1 MSLTKLNFSLKSN
14 QLIDCVW
21 GFKMNFFRKTAWL
34 TPIVCLGL
42 CYPSPGW
49 AQLPPPNE
57 PNRDPIP
64 TPIPI
69 PQPIPDP
76 PIQAPSTPA
85 PTADPPQLDNIQDT
99 FTIQKFQFEGNTAFS
114 DEELAEVI
122 QSYTQKPISF
132 AELLLAEAAITQYY
146 IEQGYVNSG
155 AILQAG
161 QNLSESRGVVTF
173 QILEGGIEE
182 IIITGNKGLNT
193 SYIRSRIAR
202 KTKTPLNVNE
212 LIEALQLL
220 QLDPLIAQISAEL
233 AAGPR
238 PELGTLTITVEL
250 ADPFTVDFFADNG
263 RTPSVGSFRRGITI
277 TEANL
282 AGLGDKI
289 SATYANTD
297 GSNRY
302 DFNYT
307 LPINATNGT
316 VRFDFYGTDSDVI
329 EEPFDRLDI
338 TGESRRYSFTFRQP
352 IYQTPTQDLALGL
365 TLSRE
370 NSETTILDEREPL
383 SAGAD
388 AQGRTRISVIRFFQ
402 EYLQRDAQS
411 VFALRSQVSLGVDWF
426 DATKNE
432 EAPDSRFVAWR
443 AQGQYVRLLAEETL
457 FVIRSDVQLASR
469 PLLALEQ
476 FALGGYQSVRGYRQD
491 LLLSDNGVLLS
502 AEALFPIVNIG
513 DDGVLQVYP
522 FLDFGVGWNSGD
534 RQDPPDSTLLGT
546 GIGLQLR
553 LGETL
558 TGRIEYGVPLLDAE
572 TRDKGTLQEDGL
584 YFSLILTP
592 F

>member
-1 MSLTKLNFSLKSN
+1 
-14 QLIDCVW
+14 
-21 GFKMNFFRKTAWL
+21 MNFFRKTAWL

-584 YFSLILTP
+584 YFSLIVTP